1 MIYPW
6 LKENWQQATRYLKDD
21 RLSHAIL
28 LSGPD
33 AIGKLEFCL
42 SYIQL
47 LNCTSPTVD
56 NFACGECKDCR
67 LFNAKTHPDVRMIN
81 VDDSE
86 EQKKSDQIKIDDVR
100 DINQFM
106 TLSRQQGNYKVVCI
120 NIAENLNHNA
130 ANALLKT
137 LEEPPE
143 NSILF
148 LVSHRADTLL
158 ATIKSRCQIWKFKLP
173 NSEQAITWL
182 NSKEKTS
189 QWGALLNVAGGR
201 PLLAFDMKLSGL
213 GENREVYYQ
222 DLEQFIQGKAKVTKV
237 SANHQDQP
245 LERLV
250 TWQQAW
256 CADLVRCHYNNQP
269 VTLENPD
276 IRRSLHSLVGRV
288 DLHLLFGFMDKLIE
302 LRRFSSAPLNKRLF
316 IEDMLIRCQEILE
329 QPAQGRI

>member
-42 SYIQL
+42 SYIQR

-81 VDDSE
+81 VDESE

-182 NSKEKTS
+182 KIERIIIRILSNS
-189 QWGALLNVAGGR
+189 
-201 PLLAFDMKLSGL
+201 
-213 GENREVYYQ
+213 Y
-222 DLEQFIQGKAKVTKV
+222 KAKPK
-237 SANHQDQP
+237 
-245 LERLV
+245 
-250 TWQQAW
+250 
-256 CADLVRCHYNNQP
+256 
-269 VTLENPD
+269 
-276 IRRSLHSLVGRV
+276 
-288 DLHLLFGFMDKLIE
+288 
-302 LRRFSSAPLNKRLF
+302 
-316 IEDMLIRCQEILE
+316 
-329 QPAQGRI
+329 